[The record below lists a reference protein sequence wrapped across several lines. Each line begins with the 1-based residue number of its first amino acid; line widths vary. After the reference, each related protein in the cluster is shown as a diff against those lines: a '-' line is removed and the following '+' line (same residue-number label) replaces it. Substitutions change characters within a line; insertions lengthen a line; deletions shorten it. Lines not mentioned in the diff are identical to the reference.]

1 MRVVDLSDISNGN
14 LSEEGYF
21 DSYPEHNNSGYIGAW
36 SIYPFFDSGNIVIS
50 DRTAGFILIKPAENL
65 AVNESL
71 YTEIS
76 LIPNPVSNRVHIVSE
91 KINISSIVLTD
102 VLGTILQSERDI
114 NSNEFF
120 IDIPHLTKG
129 MYFLRI
135 NNQITKKVLKD

>member
-1 MRVVDLSDISNGN
+1 
-14 LSEEGYF
+14 
-21 DSYPEHNNSGYIGAW
+21 
-36 SIYPFFDSGNIVIS
+36 VIS